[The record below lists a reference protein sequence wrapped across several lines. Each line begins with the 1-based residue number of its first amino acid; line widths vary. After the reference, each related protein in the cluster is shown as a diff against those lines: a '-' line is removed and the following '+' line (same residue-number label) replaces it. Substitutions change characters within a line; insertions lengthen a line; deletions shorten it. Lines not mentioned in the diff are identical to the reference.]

1 MAITIRLK
9 DFTQKTTPVNGDLIY
24 MADSANNFNEVQVTV
39 EDLIATLPGSPSE
52 QEVQQAA
59 FNYGADT
66 GVADAS
72 VIAFSPAITS
82 YTDGMPFLFTPAY
95 TNATTTPTLNAG
107 GGAKTIVLSNGPVQ
121 AGDLSPTMIAAG
133 YFSSAADAFV
143 LTTPAV
149 S

>member
-9 DFTQKTTPVNGDLIY
+9 DFTPKITPTGADIIY
-24 MADSANNFNEVQVTV
+24 MGDSADNFNEVQVTV
-39 EDLIATLPGSPSE
+39 DDLMGILPGGVTE
-52 QEVQQAA
+52 DEVQKSA
-59 FNYGADT
+59 FNTGLDT
-66 GVADAS
+66 GIADAY
-72 VIAFSPAITS
+72 VIALNPVVIS
-82 YTDGMPFLFTPAY
+82 YTDGLPFQFTPVYA
-95 TNATTTPTLNAG
+95 NATTTPTLDAG